1 MRIEKEIFF
10 KNGTKIF
17 EMLSWDK
24 KIIKSNRNVLNAN
37 LIFFILCL
45 FTQIH
50 LINNNY
56 DIL

>member
-24 KIIKSNRNVLNAN
+24 KIIKSNKNVLNAN
-37 LIFFILCL
+37 LIFFILYS

-50 LINNNY
+50 LINSNY